1 MKLVLQ
7 AVTAIGITLVA
18 QGGGQ
23 FREWKDA
30 ALADNP
36 RLAPNKACA
45 WMAPQTPYDLPIVST
60 AVVRAA
66 GETPEYCRLVGLIQP
81 EIRFEVNL
89 PAVWNGRLYMFGNGG
104 YAGEAID
111 NPA

>member
-36 RLAPNKACA
+36 RLAPKQACA
-45 WMAPQTPYDLPIVST
+45 AMASQTAYDFSIVPT

-81 EIRFEVNL
+81 EIPFAVNL
-89 PAVWNGRLYMFGNGG
+89 AA
-104 YAGEAID
+104 AGD
-111 NPA
+111 GHPST